1 MPPDPAVSGEPR
13 AAPPVVI
20 KAPLNGRG
28 GINYWIGRAIN
39 MYFLRSPYVS
49 NVASRSEKERTARVS
64 HHPCPQGAYKLVR
77 KLALTFRKRGKIAC

>member
-1 MPPDPAVSGEPR
+1 
-13 AAPPVVI
+13 
-20 KAPLNGRG
+20 
-28 GINYWIGRAIN
+28 